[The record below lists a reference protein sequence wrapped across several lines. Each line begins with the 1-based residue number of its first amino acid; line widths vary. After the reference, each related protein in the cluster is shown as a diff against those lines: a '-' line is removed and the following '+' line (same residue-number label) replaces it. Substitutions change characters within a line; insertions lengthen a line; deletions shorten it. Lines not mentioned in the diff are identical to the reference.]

1 MIAGLQKM
9 SLLDFPG
16 RVACTVFLQ
25 GCNWRCPFCHN
36 SELLAGPADAPMTT
50 EAFLRFLTARKD
62 LLDGVC
68 ISGGEPTLH
77 AALPSLAREIK
88 AMGFA
93 VKLDTN
99 GTRPE
104 MLKQLI
110 SENLV
115 DYVAMD
121 IKNGP
126 SFYAETIGMEKAALS
141 PVEESIQYLV
151 SGSVPY
157 EFRTTVVCPLHTE
170 ESILEMGQWLS
181 SLVPGKKP
189 ERLFLQ
195 GFVDRDTVL
204 FSGFSSPDD
213 AVMNQYCTLL
223 SPYVSQVSV
232 RGRQ

>member
-16 RVACTVFLQ
+16 KVACTVFLQ

-36 SELLAGPADAPMTT
+36 SELLAGPADAPLST
-50 EAFLRFLTARKD
+50 EDFFRFLAARKG

-77 AALPSLAREIK
+77 AGLPALAQKIK
-88 AMGFA
+88 AMGYA

-99 GTRPE
+99 GTHPD
-104 MLKQLI
+104 MLKRLVSDQ
-110 SENLV
+110 LV

-126 SFYAETIGMEKAALS
+126 SFYAETIGLKNADLS

-151 SGSVPY
+151 SGHVPY
-157 EFRTTVVCPLHTE
+157 ELRTTVVCPLHTE
-170 ESILEMGQWLS
+170 ESIAEMGRWLS
-181 SLVPGKKP
+181 SLAPGKKP

-204 FSGFSSPDD
+204 YSGFSAPDD
-213 AVMNQYCTLL
+213 DTMNRFCRLL
-223 SPYVSQVSV
+223 SPFVGQVSV
-232 RGRQ
+232 RGKQ